1 MVKNSLCWLLENAGP
16 IIRYRTA
23 TELLGELNQD
33 KVGSLRKDLLS
44 CKLVQS
50 WLGNLQPNFWALHG
64 SKSVNFEN
72 AMGKL
77 YEFGLRKGIE
87 ALDEKTKPFE
97 NWLRQQVD
105 HPTCNYFYLALVA
118 SFLSMTGY
126 STEEAVNECIL
137 ERLETVYPFAKKANF
152 NEIYIPQ
159 DSYHGF
165 PKAFRDKPLLNPA
178 LETDKGS
185 MLPSIHDINAFLHSA
200 SLMDSAQLKTR
211 VEKIMEFVLRPEY
224 QKLYPGYGVVMISG
238 KFYSAGWSVHLPGY
252 FESDAGQTSPYKF
265 TPHPD
270 NPNHPSLLLRLSM
283 MSHSKA
289 ARAHSWF
296 NRMLSML
303 ESFRIEDGILTFP
316 RSLLLEKEGYWV
328 NGYRLGLEVDRRIKK
343 AIICESTFRYH
354 EIIKRNI

>member
-1 MVKNSLCWLLENAGP
+1 M
-16 IIRYRTA
+16 
-23 TELLGELNQD
+23 
-33 KVGSLRKDLLS
+33 
-44 CKLVQS
+44 VQS
-50 WLGNLQPNFWALHG
+50 WLGNLQPYFWALHG

-105 HPTCNYFYLALVA
+105 NPTYNYFYLALVA

-137 ERLETVYPFAKKANF
+137 ERLETVYPFAKKADF

-159 DSYHGF
+159 DSYQGF

-178 LETDKGS
+178 LEADKGS

-200 SLMDSAQLKTR
+200 SLMDNVQLRSK
-211 VEKIMEFVLRPEY
+211 VEKIVEFVLRPEY

-238 KFYSAGWSVHLPGY
+238 KFYSSWMERSSAR
-252 FESDAGQTSPYKF
+252 
-265 TPHPD
+265 
-270 NPNHPSLLLRLSM
+270 LLR
-283 MSHSKA
+283 
-289 ARAHSWF
+289 
-296 NRMLSML
+296 
-303 ESFRIEDGILTFP
+303 I
-316 RSLLLEKEGYWV
+316 
-328 NGYRLGLEVDRRIKK
+328 
-343 AIICESTFRYH
+343 
-354 EIIKRNI
+354 